1 MGSGVSGVG
10 SQESRVGW
18 AASDKRA
25 VVVRCGAHD
34 AIKEIFCAAVVQEFE
49 LGYSYEA

>member
-1 MGSGVSGVG
+1 MWNGEWGVG
-10 SQESRVGW
+10 SRESRVGW

-25 VVVRCGAHD
+25 VVVRCGAND

-49 LGYSYEA
+49 LGDSYEA